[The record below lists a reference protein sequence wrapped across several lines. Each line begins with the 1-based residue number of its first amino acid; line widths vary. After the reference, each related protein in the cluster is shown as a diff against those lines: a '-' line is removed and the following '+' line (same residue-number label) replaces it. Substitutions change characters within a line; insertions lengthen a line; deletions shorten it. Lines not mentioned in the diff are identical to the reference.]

1 VLLHKPSLTIWKENI
16 YFFKWRCWLLYYQKT
31 K

>member
-16 YFFKWRCWLLYYQKT
+16 YFFKWRCWL
-31 K
+31 